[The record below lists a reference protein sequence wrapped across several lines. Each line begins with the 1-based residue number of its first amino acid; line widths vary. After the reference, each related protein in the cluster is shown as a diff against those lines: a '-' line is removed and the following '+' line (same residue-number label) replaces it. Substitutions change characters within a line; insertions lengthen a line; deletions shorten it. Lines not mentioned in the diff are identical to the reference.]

1 MYQMKKMITL
11 AICLSL
17 TLAFAAGCKKKEEA
31 PVEVAPAAA
40 PAAPVQG
47 QSTSK
52 QTPAPA
58 AAPAAEPAAP
68 AHK

>member
-1 MYQMKKMITL
+1 MKKMITL

-31 PVEVAPAAA
+31 PQAVAPAAE

-52 QTPAPA
+52 QTPETTTTTTTTTT
-58 AAPAAEPAAP
+58 EPA
-68 AHK
+68 KK

>member
-31 PVEVAPAAA
+31 PQAVAPAAE

-52 QTPAPA
+52 QTPA
-58 AAPAAEPAAP
+58 AAPAAVPAEPA
-68 AHK
+68 KK